1 MRETVAVSIVVFVG
15 YTAAALGV
23 TNLFPLSTFPM
34 YSDVAPESGARLVVK
49 GGTGEYREV
58 RRYEG
63 WSCEPEL
70 TYEMVE
76 KTMCP
81 DGRIGQPA
89 GYLAKEAL
97 DHIRAHAAKP
107 DTGLPAGEPIELLV
121 RTWRFEHDE
130 IVGIEC
136 PVARCVATLR

>member
-1 MRETVAVSIVVFVG
+1 MRETIAVSIVVFLG

-23 TNLFPLSTFPM
+23 TNFFPFSTFPM
-34 YSDVAPESGARLVVK
+34 YSDAAPKSGARLVVK
-49 GGTGEYREV
+49 DGTGEYREV
-58 RRYEG
+58 RRYEA

-70 TYEMVE
+70 TFEMVE

-81 DGRIGQPA
+81 DGLIGQPA
-89 GYLAKEAL
+89 GYLSKEAL

-107 DTGLPAGEPIELLV
+107 DDGLLAGKPIELLI
-121 RTWRFEHDE
+121 RTWRFEQDE
-130 IVGIEC
+130 IIGIEC